1 MKISKKNSNNISLLE
16 AVSEASKK
24 GVRLTKPSIIKYA
37 IEEGFGKKFISK
49 WVINKKEFL
58 KFIDAGLYR

>member
-1 MKISKKNSNNISLLE
+1 MKISKKNSNNISVIE
-16 AVSEASKK
+16 AVKEAEKK
-24 GVRLTKPSIIKYA
+24 GISLTKPSVIKYA